1 MNNNKDRVKGGRP
14 KGTTDAMKK
23 AIADKLIAAKNE
35 IAVRYKKVKDESENK
50 PVSNG
55 TLNKIIEYVKKEKKI
70 PHDTV
75 IKADTIRRRISR
87 MRPHVLSSGGISPLI
102 SIEDSVVQ
110 IIIQMARI
118 RQSLTPSK
126 GLQLVNDM
134 IHNTPLQTDL
144 IKWKEK
150 HTSNATGTL
159 GRKYWKN
166 FMRRHKDKIKSK
178 RGAKYSLDRANWS
191 TYTNFNDMYEHNY
204 EEMEMAGVA
213 VRLDEPVWKDRSG
226 NIVEEADALGCK
238 VTHDLIHPEMCIV
251 GDEVGGN
258 LNMDG
263 DGHVGGT
270 KLLCAKDAIP
280 QKKTSTR
287 DKHFTLL
294 PLMLLTGEPLM
305 CILIIAGK
313 KPDAL
318 VEMGINHTAEM
329 NGEEGDEDFFE
340 KNSGPAKL
348 YPGGPTC
355 TVRGIDV
362 PCFIRW
368 SENGS
373 ITATILTEALMELD
387 HLKVLPRVNG
397 VKPYLLVD
405 GHGSRFGLN
414 FLSYIN
420 NPDHEWVVCIGT
432 PYGTALWQVGDSKE
446 CNGSFN
452 IAITKAKQNLLD
464 EKSQQCVNAQLQT
477 YDIIPLVNAAWKQS
491 FARIEKNKNACAD
504 RGWNPLNRCLL
515 LHSEIRATMTDE
527 EQDMELS
534 STSSA
539 IVPYSATTIGTNTSA
554 IVPYRAVPT
563 ATNTISTTPP
573 TTLTIPPPLPTL
585 NFEYG
590 NAAYCLDS
598 IVSHDA
604 LQKARQRIR
613 KEQEKGESLKHKISV
628 SKRVTAGIL
637 VKAGSHR
644 IGQTVFDVVKQR
656 TQEKAEES
664 RRKIAKAKATYTN
677 DVAKADT
684 ILSSKP
690 PQADK
695 SANPT
700 WTIKELQA
708 ILKPMKRKDD
718 GAMPKKKPP
727 LLALYHKFLAE
738 NRERA
743 TVIFD
748 AGSTDEIMREC
759 TDLVAVVNDVDVD
772 VNDAADEDDDGFFQA
787 TEI

>member
-1 MNNNKDRVKGGRP
+1 MAAQVASTSKSNRGASKAAKKIKTKFKSFKRQTLDEIAQKMHDAKLKNDKKLPHNFIPSILKEMNSSCPWLNRNSINYHYLTWLKMHRDDFSRDSTLSIANTEHQDDVNRDSTLSIVNNESATSYINQPLNNNKDRVKGGRP

-150 HTSNATGTL
+150 HTSNATDTL

-280 QKKTSTR
+280 QIN
-287 DKHFTLL
+287 TL
-294 PLMLLTGEPLM
+294 
-305 CILIIAGK
+305 
-313 KPDAL
+313 
-318 VEMGINHTAEM
+318 
-329 NGEEGDEDFFE
+329 
-340 KNSGPAKL
+340 
-348 YPGGPTC
+348 
-355 TVRGIDV
+355 
-362 PCFIRW
+362 
-368 SENGS
+368 
-373 ITATILTEALMELD
+373 
-387 HLKVLPRVNG
+387 
-397 VKPYLLVD
+397 
-405 GHGSRFGLN
+405 
-414 FLSYIN
+414 
-420 NPDHEWVVCIGT
+420 
-432 PYGTALWQVGDSKE
+432 
-446 CNGSFN
+446 
-452 IAITKAKQNLLD
+452 
-464 EKSQQCVNAQLQT
+464 
-477 YDIIPLVNAAWKQS
+477 
-491 FARIEKNKNACAD
+491 
-504 RGWNPLNRCLL
+504 
-515 LHSEIRATMTDE
+515 
-527 EQDMELS
+527 
-534 STSSA
+534 
-539 IVPYSATTIGTNTSA
+539 PYS
-554 IVPYRAVPT
+554 P
-563 ATNTISTTPP
+563 
-573 TTLTIPPPLPTL
+573 
-585 NFEYG
+585 
-590 NAAYCLDS
+590 
-598 IVSHDA
+598 
-604 LQKARQRIR
+604 
-613 KEQEKGESLKHKISV
+613 
-628 SKRVTAGIL
+628 
-637 VKAGSHR
+637 
-644 IGQTVFDVVKQR
+644 
-656 TQEKAEES
+656 
-664 RRKIAKAKATYTN
+664 
-677 DVAKADT
+677 
-684 ILSSKP
+684 
-690 PQADK
+690 
-695 SANPT
+695 
-700 WTIKELQA
+700 
-708 ILKPMKRKDD
+708 
-718 GAMPKKKPP
+718 
-727 LLALYHKFLAE
+727 
-738 NRERA
+738 
-743 TVIFD
+743 
-748 AGSTDEIMREC
+748 
-759 TDLVAVVNDVDVD
+759 
-772 VNDAADEDDDGFFQA
+772 
-787 TEI
+787 